1 MREFHATYPLSSIL
15 LFTCPQMPLCLW
27 SLLPQIY
34 HSTSHSY
41 SSLSSLRIRRQS
53 KLLQWGPH
61 YMSPNADN
69 IYLSSIIGHQNDPI
83 ALLLISSIPE
93 RGTLP
98 DIPLTWVPQAH
109 LLADLP
115 SYLCMVRCQMHLCR
129 SRSISE

>member
-1 MREFHATYPLSSIL
+1 MLRTPSPPFFFLHVLKCPCASGVSCHRFIIL
-15 LFTCPQMPLCLW
+15 LHTHT
-27 SLLPQIY
+27 LLY
-34 HSTSHSY
+34 
-41 SSLSSLRIRRQS
+41 SSLRIGRQS

-69 IYLSSIIGHQNDPI
+69 IYLSSIIGHQDDPI

-129 SRSISE
+129 SISISE